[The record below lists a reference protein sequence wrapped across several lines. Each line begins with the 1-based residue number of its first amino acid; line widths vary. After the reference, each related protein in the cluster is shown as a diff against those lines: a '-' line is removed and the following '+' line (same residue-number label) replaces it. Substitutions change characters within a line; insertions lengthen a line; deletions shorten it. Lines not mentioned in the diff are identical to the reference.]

1 MDISGGAGHYSLS
14 LIHIF
19 FLEYGKYEEQGTN
32 KTERNLKYDIKKCV
46 EKKTSPPPKKE
57 P

>member
-19 FLEYGKYEEQGTN
+19 FLEYGKYEELSKKRTN
-32 KTERNLKYDIKKCV
+32 KD
-46 EKKTSPPPKKE
+46 
-57 P
+57 